1 MPEDTIQKEQQ
12 AAAFPL
18 RFQGQD
24 ESFQLPQNGAT
35 AHATEAPPRTS
46 MASRMKTR
54 AETRTRRA
62 GSKLKRTSKGHGNG
76 QGEAKASGTNL
87 RPVTS
92 HARWKDA
99 MPTPAS
105 SEGVAAPVKANVEGG
120 AAAKRTT
127 NLQTMDSSGSRSDPI
142 ASSSDPSSDRRL
154 RPSNARSFAESPR
167 YPTHEAQQQS
177 QPALKRVIAPE
188 TPSDPPTSRMPAL
201 YPTKTTKTA
210 FAATPR
216 PQSRQRTSSGPAGAV
231 LSNSRHE
238 CRYGSRPSSVLGRSR
253 RSKTNADGRQDEAEN
268 GRQGVA
274 DRAAVSDP
282 DSHPQDGTSSSEL
295 SDVSSQSSAIRVAD
309 DERRSELP
317 NDAQAQT
324 EVVSTELL
332 RRDPDRDDGEPVAD
346 NDAED
351 NDRVVVTVHR
361 WHLPSDET
369 LNDSTTLDSAPNVDS
384 DRQTSPRPC
393 PHIDDI
399 IDATS
404 HQHTEGAWNR
414 IEPTI
419 YRQLPLHPS
428 EGALGPSVLYQTF
441 RRPPSRSDIEPFW
454 RAVKRLKEQAAVT

>member
-1 MPEDTIQKEQQ
+1 MPEETIQKELQ

-24 ESFQLPQNGAT
+24 ESLELHQDGAT
-35 AHATEAPPRTS
+35 AHATDDPPRTS
-46 MASRMKTR
+46 VASRMKTR

-62 GSKLKRTSKGHGNG
+62 GSKLKRTSKGPGNAA
-76 QGEAKASGTNL
+76 GEAKASSTNL

-99 MPTPAS
+99 MPTSAS
-105 SEGVAAPVKANVEGG
+105 PEGVAAPAKANVEGG
-120 AAAKRTT
+120 ASAKRTT
-127 NLQTMDSSGSRSDPI
+127 NLQTVDSSGSRSDPI

-154 RPSNARSFAESPR
+154 RPTDARSLAESPR
-167 YPTHEAQQQS
+167 NPTHEARQQS
-177 QPALKRVIAPE
+177 HPVLKRVLAPE
-188 TPSDPPTSRMPAL
+188 TPSNPPTSVMPAL
-201 YPTKTTKTA
+201 YPRKTTKTA
-210 FAATPR
+210 FAATSQ
-216 PQSRQRTSSGPAGAV
+216 PQSGQRASSGPAGAV
-231 LSNSRHE
+231 LTKRRHE
-238 CRYGSRPSSVLGRSR
+238 PRYGSRPTSVPGRSLC
-253 RSKTNADGRQDEAEN
+253 SKSNADGRQDEVQN

-274 DRAAVSDP
+274 DREADSGP

-309 DERRSELP
+309 ERRSELP
-317 NDAQAQT
+317 SDAQART

-346 NDAED
+346 NDAQD

-369 LNDSTTLDSAPNVDS
+369 LDDSTALNKPLNDNHHGQAS
-384 DRQTSPRPC
+384 QLPC

-404 HQHTEGAWNR
+404 HQHTEGGWMR
-414 IEPTI
+414 IEPRL

-428 EGALGPSVLYQTF
+428 EGALGPSVLYRTLQ
-441 RRPPSRSDIEPFW
+441 RPPSRSDIEPFW
-454 RAVKRLKEQAAVT
+454 RAVKRLKEQAVVT